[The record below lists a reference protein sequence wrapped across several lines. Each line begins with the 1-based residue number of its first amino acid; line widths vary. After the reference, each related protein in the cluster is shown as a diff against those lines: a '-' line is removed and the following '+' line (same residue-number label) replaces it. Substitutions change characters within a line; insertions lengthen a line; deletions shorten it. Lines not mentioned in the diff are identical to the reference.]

1 MNKKIIK
8 EDILGGYLAL
18 AILVPFAVWVS
29 KKLYDTIRYS
39 SQFGTAGNKVF
50 KKYLQDRG
58 FIKDLIDV
66 IKDEGGIDDFIRK
79 TRKLVPDKDVD
90 GYLYMYYKGGIKNPE
105 LQKIVTGKTA
115 PAIVDKLVAKPTFR
129 KYVKSYKMKP
139 EWEGHAADALY
150 DVISS
155 ENFRAEFKKMLKN
168 AGEDVTIADKKTPKE
183 MTPAEKRKFFN
194 LDGKISLKPLLPK
207 TK

>member
-8 EDILGGYLAL
+8 EDIYAAI
-18 AILVPFAVWVS
+18 AILIPFAAWVG
-29 KKLYDTIRYS
+29 KKIYDTLRFS
-39 SQFGTAGNKVF
+39 KVFGVDGEKVF

-90 GYLYMYYKGGIKNPE
+90 DYLYSYYKGGIKNPE
-105 LQKIVTGKTA
+105 LQKIMTGKTA
-115 PAIVDKLVAKPTFR
+115 PVIVYKLVAKPTFR
-129 KYVKSYKMKP
+129 KYVRAYKLKP
-139 EWEGHAADALY
+139 EWERAAADAIH

-168 AGEDVTIADKKTPKE
+168 AGEDVSLADKKPPKE

>member
-8 EDILGGYLAL
+8 EDIYAAI
-18 AILVPFAVWVS
+18 AILIPFAAWVG
-29 KKLYDTIRYS
+29 KKIYDRIKYTRDFS
-39 SQFGTAGNKVF
+39 VDDEKVF
-50 KKYLQDRG
+50 KNYLKDRG
-58 FIKDLIDV
+58 FVKDLIDV
-66 IKDEGGIDDFIRK
+66 IKDEGGIDDFIQK

-90 GYLYMYYKGGIKNPE
+90 GYLYIYYKGGIKNPE

-115 PAIVDKLVAKPTFR
+115 PVIVDKLLAKPTFR
-129 KYVKSYKMKP
+129 KYVRAYKMTP
-139 EWEGHAADALY
+139 EWEKDVADAVY

-168 AGEDVTIADKKTPKE
+168 AGEDVSIADKKPPKE
-183 MTPAEKRKFFN
+183 MTPAEKRKFFS
-194 LDGKISLKPLLPK
+194 LDGKISLKQLLPK